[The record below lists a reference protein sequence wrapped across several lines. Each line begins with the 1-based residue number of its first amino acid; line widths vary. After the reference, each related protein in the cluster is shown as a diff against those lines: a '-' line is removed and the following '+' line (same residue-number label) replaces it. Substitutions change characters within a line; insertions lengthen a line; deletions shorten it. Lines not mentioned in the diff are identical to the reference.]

1 MVTVGGSPPL
11 CRLLHCVLVSHD
23 AARLATFYEQALG
36 CRPVARAH
44 RAGAAFTTAMG
55 VAGGA
60 LSITLELGAQ
70 RIELLQF
77 ALPGRPYPA
86 GTLAS
91 DLLFQHCA
99 VVVRDMPEAFH
110 RLSAVGGWTAISRH
124 GPQRLPVSSGG
135 VTAFKFRDPEGHP
148 LELLAFPAA
157 GLPAH
162 WRQASDNDPCL
173 GIDHTAIS
181 VADGAAS
188 VAFYQALGLRVAGA
202 STNAGAEQASL
213 DGLPGPQ
220 VEVTAL
226 AAEQATPHLELLC
239 YRRTQ
244 PGVPADVRPSDI
256 AATRLL
262 WQARSV
268 PGTRSRAGDPQ
279 ALVDPDGH
287 RLLLVAGC

>member
-1 MVTVGGSPPL
+1 MTASGSPQL
-11 CRLLHCVLVSHD
+11 GRLVRCILISRD
-23 AARLATFYEQALG
+23 AERLATFYEAALG
-36 CRPVARAH
+36 CRRLARAR
-44 RAGAAFTTAMG
+44 RAGAAFTAAMG

-77 ALPGRPYPA
+77 AHSGRPYPA

-91 DLLFQHCA
+91 DQLFQHCA
-99 VVVRDMPEAFH
+99 VVVSDMDEALR
-110 RLSAVGGWTAISRH
+110 RLSAAGGWTAISEH
-124 GPQRLPVSSGG
+124 GPQRLPASSGG

-157 GLPAH
+157 TLPDY
-162 WRQASDNDPCL
+162 WQRASGTDPCL
-173 GIDHTAIS
+173 GIDHSAIS
-181 VADGAAS
+181 VSDGARS
-188 VAFYQALGLRVAGA
+188 MAFYQALGLRVTGA

-213 DGLPGPQ
+213 DGLPEPQ

-239 YRRTQ
+239 YRRMQ
-244 PGVPADVRPSDI
+244 RRAPIPVRDSDI

-262 WQARSV
+262 WQAHGMSIRPSCA
-268 PGTRSRAGDPQ
+268 RDAH

-287 RLLLVAGC
+287 RLLIVAAG

>member
-1 MVTVGGSPPL
+1 MTAGGSQPL
-11 CRLLHCVLVSHD
+11 CRLLRCVLVSHD

-36 CRPVARAH
+36 CRRLAARH
-44 RAGAAFTTAMG
+44 RAGAAFTAATG

-99 VVVRDMPEAFH
+99 VVVRDMDDALR
-110 RLSAVGGWTAISRH
+110 RLSAVGGWTAISEH
-124 GPQRLPVSSGG
+124 GPQRLPANSGG

-162 WRQASDNDPCL
+162 WRRVPGTDPCI

-181 VADGAAS
+181 VSDGASS

-213 DGLPGPQ
+213 DGLAEPH

-239 YRRTQ
+239 YRRMQ
-244 PGVPADVRPSDI
+244 PGAFAAVRNSDV

-268 PGTRSRAGDPQ
+268 PGTPSCGSEPQ

-287 RLLLVAGC
+287 RLLLVAAR

>member
-1 MVTVGGSPPL
+1 MTASGSPPL
-11 CRLLHCVLVSHD
+11 CRLLRCILVSHD

-36 CRPVARAH
+36 CRRLARAH
-44 RAGAAFTTAMG
+44 RAGAAFMAATG

-60 LSITLELGAQ
+60 LSITLELDSQ

-99 VVVRDMPEAFH
+99 VVVRDMDDALR
-110 RLSAVGGWTAISRH
+110 RLSVVGGWTAISEH
-124 GPQRLPVSSGG
+124 GLQRLPASSGG

-157 GLPAH
+157 GLPAY
-162 WRQASDNDPCL
+162 WQRVPGADPCL
-173 GIDHTAIS
+173 GIDHSAIS
-181 VADGAAS
+181 VSDGARS

-202 STNAGAEQASL
+202 STNAGAEQARL
-213 DGLPGPQ
+213 DGLAEPH

-244 PGVPADVRPSDI
+244 PGAPAAVRNSDI

-268 PGTRSRAGDPQ
+268 PGTRSCAGDPQ
-279 ALVDPDGH
+279 ALADPDGH
-287 RLLLVAGC
+287 RLLIVSAG

>member
-1 MVTVGGSPPL
+1 MTAGGSPPL
-11 CRLLHCVLVSHD
+11 CRLLRCVLVSHD

-36 CRPVARAH
+36 CRRLAPAH
-44 RAGAAFTTAMG
+44 RAGAAFTAATG

-60 LSITLELGAQ
+60 LSITLELGSQ

-77 ALPGRPYPA
+77 ARGGRPYPA

-99 VVVRDMPEAFH
+99 VVVRDMHEALR
-110 RLSAVGGWTAISRH
+110 RLSAVAGWTAISGH
-124 GPQRLPVSSGG
+124 GPQRLPASSGG

-162 WRQASDNDPCL
+162 WRQAPGSDPCI
-173 GIDHTAIS
+173 GIDHSAIS
-181 VADGAAS
+181 VSDGAAS
-188 VAFYQALGLRVAGA
+188 VAFYQGLGLRVTGA
-202 STNAGAEQASL
+202 STNTGAEQARL
-213 DGLPGPQ
+213 DGLAEPH

-244 PGVPADVRPSDI
+244 PGAPAAMRNSDI

-262 WQARSV
+262 WQVRSM
-268 PGTRSRAGDPQ
+268 PGTRSCAGYPQ
-279 ALVDPDGH
+279 PLADPDGH
-287 RLLLVAGC
+287 RLLLVAAR

>member
-1 MVTVGGSPPL
+1 M
-11 CRLLHCVLVSHD
+11 
-23 AARLATFYEQALG
+23 AATS
-36 CRPVARAH
+36 
-44 RAGAAFTTAMG
+44 

-60 LSITLELGAQ
+60 LSITLELGSQ

-99 VVVRDMPEAFH
+99 VVVRDMDDALR
-110 RLSAVGGWTAISRH
+110 RLSAAGGWTAISEH
-124 GPQRLPVSSGG
+124 GPQRLPASSGG

-157 GLPAH
+157 RLPAH
-162 WRQASDNDPCL
+162 WRQAPGSDPCI

-181 VADGAAS
+181 VSDGARS
-188 VAFYQALGLRVAGA
+188 VAFYQGLGLRVAST
-202 STNAGAEQASL
+202 STNTGAEQARL
-213 DGLPGPQ
+213 DGLAEPH

-244 PGVPADVRPSDI
+244 PGAPAAVRNSDI

-268 PGTRSRAGDPQ
+268 PGTRSCAGDPQ
-279 ALVDPDGH
+279 ALADPDGH
-287 RLLLVAGC
+287 RLLIVSAG